1 MLTKEDNELLTRV
14 GPGTPMGNLMRQY
27 WMPSMMSS
35 ELPSPDCPPVRI
47 RILGE
52 NLIAFRTTSG
62 QVGVVAN
69 ACPHR
74 GASLF
79 FGRNE
84 EEGLRCVYHGWKF
97 DVTGACVDMPSE
109 PAESNFKSKVK
120 VTSYPAQERSGLVW
134 IYMGPREVPP
144 ELPQLE
150 ANMLPEG
157 QYTLGAY
164 SSECNWLQSLE
175 GDYDTIHLGFL
186 HQGSI
191 RAEELTPGTME
202 YYVVKTRWA
211 RFITDDTEFGCTY
224 GCNRPAE
231 DDTTYWRLA
240 HFLFPFYAMIP
251 TVDLGQRKH
260 FIVVVPIDDENCLRF
275 TMGEAQP
282 RDPVAVRTN
291 APNYIVDNK
300 TVGYASDPS
309 LNTTGWYGRFNLAG
323 TVRNDYLI
331 DRDLQKANQGPLGY
345 SGIPGRGQDGAVTES
360 MGVIY
365 QRDNEHLGVTD
376 SGIIRMRR
384 LLLKA
389 TKELR
394 DHGAVPPGVD
404 NPEVYKVRSGAAIL
418 PNGVNGVL
426 ATKELQWKAL
436 TEEPPKVEA

>member
-1 MLTKEDNELLTRV
+1 
-14 GPGTPMGNLMRQY
+14 MGNLMRQY
-27 WMPSMMSS
+27 WMPAMMSC
-35 ELPSPDCPPVRI
+35 ELPSPDCPPVRL
-47 RILGE
+47 RLLSE

-62 QVGVVAN
+62 AVGVIAN

-74 GASLF
+74 GASMF

-84 EEGLRCVYHGWKF
+84 EDGLRCVYHGWKF
-97 DVTGACVDMPSE
+97 DVDGNCVDMPSE
-109 PAESNFKSKVK
+109 PPESNFRSKVR
-120 VTSYPAQERSGLVW
+120 TIAYPARERSGLIW
-134 IYMGPREVPP
+134 IYMGPRETPP

-157 QYTLGAY
+157 NYTLGAY

-191 RAEELTPGTME
+191 RPEELTAGTLE

-211 RFITDDTEFGCTY
+211 RYVTDDTEFGCTY

-231 DDTTYWRLA
+231 PDTTYWRIA

-251 TVDLGQRKH
+251 TVTLGTRKM
-260 FIVVVPIDDENCLRF
+260 FIVVVPIDDDNCMRF
-275 TMGEAQP
+275 TMGE
-282 RDPVAVRTN
+282 RLEGR
-291 APNYIVDNK
+291 PNETQSEIVDGR
-300 TVGYASDPS
+300 TVSYAPDAS
-309 LNTTGWYGRFNLAG
+309 LNTTDWLGRFNLAG
-323 TVRNDYLI
+323 NVRNDYLI
-331 DRDLQKANQGPLGY
+331 DRDVQKANVGGLGY

-384 LLLKA
+384 LLIRAVKA
-389 TKELR
+389 LQE
-394 DHGAVPPGVD
+394 HGTVPPGVD
-404 NPEVYKVRSGAAIL
+404 QPEAYKIRSGAIVL
-418 PNGVNGVL
+418 PNGVPGIE
-426 ATKELQWKAL
+426 ATRELQWKARA
-436 TEEPPKVEA
+436 EEPPKVQTA